1 MAWPLLLPSTKNGV
15 PAGHHGLDCSGL
27 RSCCCSCQLPDQTKR
42 PRYER
47 RAASPDADSPGDQPE
62 LHRDLW
68 AEWAA
73 IAGTTARLA
82 VHGVPILPLSLFPVP
97 QCESQFGS
105 LLCMVMAASNSFRTA
120 ASIQAA
126 EAAPFLVDYPP
137 GLFPHAKQRHC
148 SGDHIQD
155 RSLFGLSALEP

>member
-1 MAWPLLLPSTKNGV
+1 MAF
-15 PAGHHGLDCSGL
+15 DCSGL

-126 EAAPFLVDYPP
+126 EAAPFLVDYDDPP
-137 GLFPHAKQRHC
+137 STPTIQTWI
-148 SGDHIQD
+148 SGRPIARPNTPDATTKGERIK
-155 RSLFGLSALEP
+155 P

>member
-1 MAWPLLLPSTKNGV
+1 MAF
-15 PAGHHGLDCSGL
+15 DCSGL

-105 LLCMVMAASNSFRTA
+105 LLCMVMTAPNSFWKT
-120 ASIQAA
+120 ASIHAA
-126 EAAPFLVDYPP
+126 EATPFLVDYPL
-137 GLFPHAKQRHC
+137 GLFPHAEQRYC
-148 SGDHIQD
+148 AGEHIQD
-155 RSLFGLSALEP
+155 SPTLGLSALEP

>member
-1 MAWPLLLPSTKNGV
+1 MAF
-15 PAGHHGLDCSGL
+15 DCSGL

-126 EAAPFLVDYPP
+126 EAAPFWLITRRDFSHTLNKGTVPEITSKI
-137 GLFPHAKQRHC
+137 G
-148 SGDHIQD
+148 
-155 RSLFGLSALEP
+155 RSLDFLRLSPS